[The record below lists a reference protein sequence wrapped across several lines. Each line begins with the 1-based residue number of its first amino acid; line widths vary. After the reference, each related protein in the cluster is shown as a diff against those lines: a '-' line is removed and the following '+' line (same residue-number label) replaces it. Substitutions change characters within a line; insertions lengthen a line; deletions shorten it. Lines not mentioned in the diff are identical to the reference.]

1 MTGPLA
7 ANASATKSFFV
18 DMLVRDISVEGAIL
32 DLIDN
37 AVDAA
42 YANPTPDGRLDNLH
56 VEVTF
61 DADHF
66 EIRDNC
72 GGIDVEMAENYAF
85 RFGRAKD
92 FKPKTRIGEFGI
104 GMKRAVFRIGGHFII
119 DSSTNDTQ
127 FTVDVDVDSW
137 REQDGDWTF
146 PMTQGTTSTSEP
158 GTTVSV
164 SSLHKGVAE
173 LFSRDAYG
181 RKILNEIK
189 ERYSEAINSGLEI
202 TLNEEPASLRLH
214 KLLVGREIEAE
225 NQIEDLFVNDLP
237 VNLRIVAGI
246 GPEGKPAESGWY
258 VYCNGRLVVKADRT
272 ALTGWGTATPDGS
285 GTPAWHPQFAR
296 FRGFVFFK
304 SESPGALPWTTTKT
318 EIDESSE
325 VYRNAL
331 GKMGSVIRSFTA
343 YTNQIKQERRQFEES
358 PSKVDQPIATAQ
370 ANATLTEISNV
381 PDGSFRV
388 PDHIVVPVTPPGPR
402 TTSIQF
408 SADESEVKELKRVL
422 NMSTNRQIGEEA
434 FERLY
439 DEELG

>member
-1 MTGPLA
+1 MTRSLA
-7 ANASATKSFFV
+7 ANASATRSFFV
-18 DMLVRDISVEGAIL
+18 DMLVRDISVDAAIL

-42 YANPTPDGRLDNLH
+42 YANSTPDGPLNNFH
-56 VEVTF
+56 VEVKF
-61 DADHF
+61 GSDSF
-66 EIRDNC
+66 EITDNC
-72 GGIDVEMAENYAF
+72 GGIDIEIAKNYAF
-85 RFGRAKD
+85 RFGRADD

-104 GMKRAVFRIGGHFII
+104 GMKRAVFRIGAHFII

-146 PMTQGTTSTSEP
+146 PMTQGTASTSGP
-158 GTTVSV
+158 GTTVRV
-164 SSLHKGVAE
+164 SSLHKSVAE

-181 RKILNEIK
+181 RKILSEIK

-202 TLNEEPASLRLH
+202 TLNEESASLRLH
-214 KLLVGREIEAE
+214 KLLVGREIVAE
-225 NQIEDLFVNDLP
+225 NQVEDLFVDDLP

-246 GPEGKPAESGWY
+246 GPEGKPTESGWY

-272 ALTGWGTATPDGS
+272 ALTGWGTATPDGD
-285 GTPAWHPQFAR
+285 GVPAWHPQFAR

-331 GKMGSVIRSFTA
+331 GKMRSVIRSFTT
-343 YTNQIKQERRQFEES
+343 YTNDLKQERNQFEES
-358 PSKVDQPIATAQ
+358 HGTLIQPIATAQ
-370 ANATLTEISNV
+370 AKATLTEISEV
-381 PDGSFRV
+381 PYGGFRI
-388 PDHIVVPVTPPGPR
+388 PDLINVPVTPPSPK
-402 TTSIQF
+402 TTRIQF
-408 SADESEVKELKRVL
+408 DADASAVDELKDVL
-422 NMSTNRQIGEEA
+422 RMKTNRQIGEEA

-439 DEELG
+439 DEEIG